1 MKVKK
6 LQQGGMVDPGMQ
18 DPSGAGVG
26 PEEQIVAM
34 AGEIINQL
42 GPEAAM
48 LLAEAIVQMVQG
60 GAAPQEAP
68 AFVKKGGKL
77 VPKK

>member
-6 LQQGGMVDPGMQ
+6 LQQGGMVDPGMGQ
-18 DPSGAGVG
+18 DVGG

-42 GPEAAM
+42 GPEASM
-48 LLAEAIVQMVQG
+48 MLAEAIVQMVQG
-60 GAAPQEAP
+60 GAVPQEAP
-68 AFVKKGGKL
+68 AFVRKGGKL